1 MALEADVNYGFKG
14 EVTSAVTPIVL
25 GRGVLY
31 SVEGPLDL
39 QVTSGGGGDRAVS
52 VRQGS
57 AWGDGVLS
65 TWNTGAVLNGASVA
79 SGSRWDTVVIRREW
93 TPESSPTGTATLML
107 LQGSSTR
114 AISVSRTT
122 DAGVTT
128 SDQPIALVRFQ
139 AGQTAAQEIV
149 DLRTWAGAGG
159 GMVAV
164 SDAALAYLNAPGT
177 QVQIGFTQYT
187 RTMIGGSPQWTT
199 ANLSNLENLPWSRLA
214 SPTVITHSYSTS
226 GEGWSRMTDNSR
238 IVQRGNDIELTY
250 VARTS
255 SNMAMDSNGEFTD
268 ERTIAVLIP
277 EFRPPGW
284 VPFTCR
290 YRRNGQNNPSA
301 WVPGHGYIDPRG
313 DIVLLAGTRG
323 NPLVGSSSLPC
334 VQIHVRYSIS

>member
-65 TWNTGAVLNGASVA
+65 TWNTGAVLNGASVS

-107 LQGSSTR
+107 LQGGSSR
-114 AISVSRTT
+114 AISTSRTT

-139 AGQTAAQEIV
+139 AGQTAVQEIV

-164 SDAALAYLNAPGT
+164 SDAALAYLDAPGT

-187 RTMIGGSPQWTT
+187 RTMIGGTPQWTT
-199 ANLSNLENLPWSRLA
+199 ADTSQLAQVTNTPW
-214 SPTVITHSYSTS
+214 
-226 GEGWSRMTDNSR
+226 
-238 IVQRGNDIELTY
+238 
-250 VARTS
+250 
-255 SNMAMDSNGEFTD
+255 
-268 ERTIAVLIP
+268 
-277 EFRPPGW
+277 
-284 VPFTCR
+284 
-290 YRRNGQNNPSA
+290 
-301 WVPGHGYIDPRG
+301 
-313 DIVLLAGTRG
+313 
-323 NPLVGSSSLPC
+323 GSSSINSSGLSGTR
-334 VQIHVRYSIS
+334 RYRIRNGWAVFQFQGQTTTNRTNADVNVLNFGNSAYHPQETAFGVVWVGGQAQRAYVGTGGDVHFQPATWTSGTTIQAYITWPVA

>member
-1 MALEADVNYGFKG
+1 MAIEADVSYGFKG

-107 LQGSSTR
+107 LQGGSTR

-128 SDQPIALVRFQ
+128 SDQPLALVRFQ

-164 SDAALAYLNAPGT
+164 SDAALAYLTDPGT
-177 QVQIGFTQYT
+177 QVQIGRSLYT
-187 RTMIGGSPQWTT
+187 RTMIGGTPQWTIADPT
-199 ANLSNLENLPWSRLA
+199 SEIDQSRLGPSEPLSGSWWSSASGWSSALNNYSSYGAVNGPHVSIALYLRKTSGPISVPSDGHLSDTLVGTLAAVAAPRVRQVVPFMYYTPGGGTYGGTAYINPDGNTFLVSA
-214 SPTVITHSYSTS
+214 SPNTVIRTGGVNDNYSVFIGASY
-226 GEGWSRMTDNSR
+226 
-238 IVQRGNDIELTY
+238 L
-250 VARTS
+250 AR
-255 SNMAMDSNGEFTD
+255 
-268 ERTIAVLIP
+268 
-277 EFRPPGW
+277 
-284 VPFTCR
+284 
-290 YRRNGQNNPSA
+290 
-301 WVPGHGYIDPRG
+301 
-313 DIVLLAGTRG
+313 
-323 NPLVGSSSLPC
+323 
-334 VQIHVRYSIS
+334 